1 MCFGQIHKH
10 FSFNASLIKGLC
22 LGLLFSCQFLLGSF
36 VEERLTPFPQQ
47 TQASA
52 LRSPSLLSRVRHL
65 HSGLPHF
72 SADSGICTQVSLT
85 SQQTQ
90 ASALRSPS
98 LQQAS
103 VSSLLLSHSSKC
115 SENFSIK
122 WFPCSPRNSE
132 NLCRKWQKKL
142 LYLQKFTKEAS
153 PSNRKKKQTP
163 DLLNLETDD
172 W

>member
-1 MCFGQIHKH
+1 MCFRQIYKH
-10 FSFNASLIKGLC
+10 FSFNASSIKGLC

-52 LRSPSLLSRVRHL
+52 LRSPSL
-65 HSGLPHF
+65 
-72 SADSGICTQVSLT
+72 
-85 SQQTQ
+85 
-90 ASALRSPS
+90 
-98 LQQAS
+98 QQAS
-103 VSSLLLSHSSKC
+103 VSSLLLLHSCKC
-115 SENFSIK
+115 SENFIIK

-153 PSNRKKKQTP
+153 LGNRKKKQ
-163 DLLNLETDD
+163 NKTDN
-172 W
+172 WFAKSGN